1 MFHLEMKKSI
11 HFFFFALVELADGCC
26 HLDKCKISPVSLM

>member
-26 HLDKCKISPVSLM
+26 YLEKISPVSLM